1 MSAVVLVASTVV
13 QVTCSAS
20 GGQCLRCDETSNVVS
35 LLQTKL
41 QTNAFKDGV
50 QEASGDNAKVLA
62 GEGVSQLQVEMKL
75 PADATQMYLER
86 SETPDDFFNK
96 REAEVQPYSARK
108 ISQLSLSRGNPV
120 SLNRDAPIVVS
131 SCADL
136 SHSDDDWEQQ
146 RREAL
151 KDLCADPEM
160 ASMFEV
166 TLDPAFK
173 EQYNKYYGDDGWTDT
188 AWLNFVGVKGHND
201 KFGLLTKKMAESV
214 RRASKHPLVIV
225 VFGEVPLTDILSQD
239 FPNVVLLRAKGIP
252 ENKHLSFNFNKLRA
266 ILTAKIRTGMSLD
279 GDMLMVTKKA
289 DSLLER
295 TRQEINKGYPFPMM
309 PVHFLDRDPND
320 ERGKGNFGVRR
331 EGHPEDKG
339 WRPLQTNFLLYTC
352 DGCPDSTM
360 RWGQAQPSW
369 TYWSLPFISR
379 WLSAKMHGQ
388 TLLGV
393 NVKSV
398 DEDEDL
404 LNVGLWAE
412 GATKSWCQF
421 QPAASF
427 AWIDEHLIPQ
437 VGFGEWYDDPHYFP
451 KGVPMGMFIFHGQK
465 EVDGYAVALK
475 VLNEKAS
482 QVDAAKPYVF
492 NDKWYDS
499 FAEMKKDVP
508 DLTCTL

>member
-1 MSAVVLVASTVV
+1 
-13 QVTCSAS
+13 
-20 GGQCLRCDETSNVVS
+20 
-35 LLQTKL
+35 
-41 QTNAFKDGV
+41 
-50 QEASGDNAKVLA
+50 
-62 GEGVSQLQVEMKL
+62 
-75 PADATQMYLER
+75 
-86 SETPDDFFNK
+86 
-96 REAEVQPYSARK
+96 
-108 ISQLSLSRGNPV
+108 
-120 SLNRDAPIVVS
+120 
-131 SCADL
+131 
-136 SHSDDDWEQQ
+136 
-146 RREAL
+146 
-151 KDLCADPEM
+151 M

-173 EQYNKYYGDDGWTDT
+173 EQYKKYYGDDGWTDT

-225 VFGEVPLTDILSQD
+225 VFGEVPLTDILSKD

-252 ENKHLSFNFNKLRA
+252 ANKHLSFNFNKLRA

-279 GDMLMVTKKA
+279 SDMLMVTKKA

-320 ERGKGNFGVRR
+320 ERGKGNYGVRR

-339 WRPLQTNFLLYTC
+339 WRQLQSNFLIYTC
-352 DGCPDSTM
+352 DGCPDPTM

-421 QPAASF
+421 QPAAAFS
-427 AWIDEHLIPQ
+427 WIDEHLISQ
-437 VGFGEWYDDPHYFP
+437 VGFGELNIGYDDPHYFP
-451 KGVPMGMFIFHGQK
+451 KGVPMGMLFFHGCK
-465 EVDGYAVALK
+465 EVDDYDDALK
-475 VLNEKAS
+475 VLNKKAS

-508 DLTCTL
+508 DLTCTM